1 MKYKKF
7 MLLICIIFS
16 VLCTLSCAFAND
28 AMNETISTDNSDI
41 QDLQI
46 NYDDVNNTLKDSN
59 TLSTPVVYF
68 DASAASDGD
77 GSQLKP
83 YKYYKSDRIEY
94 GATAYFADG
103 EYTINEANSIYSS
116 SKYRTTFIG
125 QSMDKTILKS
135 DLTNKFDFTVTD
147 NSYLVL
153 NNMTLIGVHINNQA
167 NLIANDVLFRD
178 SVGFNPD
185 YPPSLSYSHISKI
198 YDGSYGGVIICD
210 TPSNKQTTL
219 NFTDCYFKNNYA
231 SSGGVI
237 ATYNTIANIQNC
249 IFYNSSAE
257 RFGGVIYSIKSSFN
271 IKNSNFGL
279 NYAKY
284 AGAIYSN
291 SSEFNLKD
299 SEFNLSQAY
308 SFGGVIASFSS
319 QFDINHVN
327 FNDYASLSDAGG
339 SIYAIGG
346 TLNVADSSFK
356 NGSSDFGGAICSLKC
371 DSVISGSQ
379 FINNSATYYGGS
391 VYNMYGSIELAGN
404 IFENSYAL
412 IGGSIFNRL
421 SDSLKLSNNKFTSSK
436 ANDGEIVFVDGKA
449 DVTQT
454 GNVYDTSK
462 EFIKNGNIYDVD
474 YHMSVPIITSS
485 SQTPDTMPS
494 SYDSRKYGYI
504 TPVKDQIQG
513 GNCWAFSGIATLEA
527 CLKKATGIEY
537 DFSEENVKNLMS
549 DYSIFDLNSG
559 ANNGGNLYMF
569 IAYLAG
575 WFGPTYDE
583 NDIYDDYSSISK
595 LYDSIVHVQ
604 NVYILPDRESFYDND
619 KIKMAV
625 MQYGAV
631 AIGIDLSRN
640 QGHAVTIVGWD
651 DEFTGNDFLGNKAV
665 GAWIIKNSWGSNWGF
680 DGFGYLSYLQ
690 PVSFPYTF
698 IFNDDRGYSNVYQYD
713 YAGKSSVSYQ
723 ISSNQ
728 VYLKNKFTAKNDEIL
743 SAISTYFEEP
753 SNFTAYIYLNG
764 NLVAT
769 QDGFSEM
776 GYYTIPL
783 AEEIPLKKGDNFEVV
798 VKFSNEA
805 PVKIPLS
812 TVSGLNKINFAKGI
826 SYYSVDG
833 VKWLDLYDEANIQ
846 GIACIKAFTR
856 LQTLTGVSIDYDE
869 SGGTN
874 SNSFGNVHIGDLI
887 NIQLDLPQYYVVD
900 GIQHSLDGLVTFTIN
915 GQEYFATIE
924 NGKAC
929 LNISFEKEGVY
940 DVKAQVKSSRVISD
954 IFNMTVNVVKTADSN
969 LVIQAKDVSKFYGG
983 SEKYVAT
990 VYNGDAVL
998 SGVNVKISVNGK
1010 DYTVKTDNNGQV
1022 ILDFDLPVGE
1032 YDVVAQ
1038 YGGKIAS
1045 SKFTVLTTI
1054 IAHDSTFD
1062 FLDSYI
1068 SASFIDTEGKAL
1080 SNTPISFTVTI
1091 YGVNS
1096 IPSVFNAT
1104 TNNFGEATTDK
1115 INLFAD
1121 KYLVSVVNPVTKEK
1135 KEFVLEVLQ
1144 IDSECS
1150 LTVTQSGSNN
1160 VIIDATLNSPYA
1172 YSEYSKSYVNFLVLG
1187 KVYREEVKLAKVD
1200 GGDVALARLI
1210 LSNLAIG
1217 DYNVDA
1223 IFSGND
1229 NFRVSTDSM
1238 EFSVTDNPYVLYSG
1252 NFWGYYGLS
1261 GTQVWL
1267 FDKNNNPIDGEVV
1280 YATIANQTYGSITKN
1295 GIAQF
1300 RLNLDV
1306 GDYPVLF
1313 KYKGQSL
1320 LKYVSVYSTIMNV
1333 TSSTEYL
1340 NSKIGA
1346 YLIDPYHSDKP
1357 NDYSNLNFTV
1367 NGQVKFIVDGKEY
1380 ITTTDSNGYAS
1391 VDVDLPVGT
1400 YNVTI
1405 VNMVTGEKK
1414 QSKITVYKTTPTVT
1428 LTKSKRGNIILFTA
1442 TVSHAFAVG
1451 NVVFTMGS
1459 NKYTSIIIDGKS
1471 VLALGSIEEGSYDIY
1486 ANYIGDTN
1494 FNNILSDTMKFDY
1507 EKTNYTLSAPKLS
1520 KYYGGSAFNVTLT
1533 NFNKPVSNAL
1543 INITVNDK
1551 VYTIKTDSNGVASW
1565 NVQLD
1570 PGSYVV
1576 ECNFEDMEPVYSG
1589 IEVNSTI
1596 TDLSS
1601 VAGVSDSI
1609 LKIEFRN
1616 GNGDLIKNKLVTF
1629 KIDSKE
1635 YKNTTDASGI
1645 ATLNTDLE
1653 NYGNYNV
1660 TIINPVTGEIKYSTL
1675 RITKITPAI
1684 SFSVVKDKG
1693 IFEVK
1698 LPKTATGSISF
1709 ILDDGGEYSAEI
1721 NDGIVIFDDLDPGKY
1736 NGIVYYKGNDVL
1748 KPVSKSISFDIV
1760 ISSVLSSSKVT
1771 TTYGTSK
1778 KIVVKLVDS
1787 KGDILYGRTITVN
1800 LNNKNYNAQ
1809 IQGNGKAEI
1818 AIPTSLAVKIYTAT
1832 IKYAGDSTV
1841 LGSTIKINVVVNKA
1855 TPKITASKK
1864 TFKVKDKTKKYV
1876 VTLKTDKNKV
1886 YKNQKVTIKVNGK
1899 TYSAKTNSK
1908 GQAIFKLKK
1917 LTKKG
1922 TFKATIK
1929 YVGNSYYKALVKTV
1943 TIYVKK

>member
-698 IFNDDRGYSNVYQYD
+698 IFNDDRGYTNIYQYD
-713 YAGKSSVSYQ
+713 YAGKSSASYQ

-812 TVSGLNKINFAKGI
+812 TVNGLNKINFAKGI

-833 VKWLDLYDEANIQ
+833 VKWLDLYDESNIQ

-856 LQTLTGVSIDYDE
+856 LPTLTDVSIDYDE

-929 LNISFEKEGVY
+929 LNISFENEGVY

-969 LVIQAKDVSKFYGG
+969 LVIHAKDVTKFYGG

-1010 DYTVKTDNNGQV
+1010 DYTVKTDNNGQI

-1054 IAHDSTFD
+1054 IADDATFD

-1104 TNNFGEATTDK
+1104 TNNFGEATTGK

-1121 KYLVSVVNPVTKEK
+1121 KYLVSVANPITGEQKQ
-1135 KEFVLEVLQ
+1135 FILEVLQ
-1144 IDSECS
+1144 IDSKCS
-1150 LTVTQSGSNN
+1150 LTVTQSSGSNE
-1160 VIIDATLNSPYA
+1160 VIIYATLSSPYA
-1172 YSEYSKSYVNFLVLG
+1172 YFSTSYVNFLVLG
-1187 KVYREEVKLAKVD
+1187 KVYKETVQLVNDIED
-1200 GGDVALARLI
+1200 GSVARARLI
-1210 LSNLAIG
+1210 LPDLAIG

-1229 NFRVSTDSM
+1229 NFRVSTDSID
-1238 EFSVTDNPYVLYSG
+1238 FSVTNNPYVLTSHNYYGYIGRSGTIVNLTDNSG
-1252 NFWGYYGLS
+1252 NPI
-1261 GTQVWL
+1261 
-1267 FDKNNNPIDGEVV
+1267 KNEII
-1280 YATIANQTYGSITKN
+1280 YATIANQTYKN
-1295 GIAQF
+1295 KTDENGQARF
-1300 RLNLDV
+1300 FFDLDV
-1306 GDYPVLF
+1306 GEYSVLF
-1313 KYKGQSL
+1313 RYNGQSL
-1320 LKYVSVYSTIMNV
+1320 LKNVFVYPTINYVNTD
-1333 TSSTEYL
+1333 TEYL
-1340 NSKIGA
+1340 NSKVIAHFINPRDG
-1346 YLIDPYHSDKP
+1346 K
-1357 NDYSNLNFTV
+1357 NLV
-1367 NGQVKFIVDGKEY
+1367 NYNVKFIVDGKEY
-1380 ITTTDSNGYAS
+1380 DATTDSNGYAT
-1391 VDVDLPVGT
+1391 VKVEDLLVGIH
-1400 YNVTI
+1400 NVTVI
-1405 VNMVTGEKK
+1405 NTLNGEKK

-1428 LTKSKRGNIILFTA
+1428 LTKSKWGNIILFTA
-1442 TVSHAFAVG
+1442 TVSHASAVG

-1629 KIDSKE
+1629 KIGSKE

-1818 AIPTSLAVKIYTAT
+1818 AIPTSLAVKTYTAT

-1876 VTLKTDKNKV
+1876 VTLKTNKNKV
-1886 YKNQKVTIKVNGK
+1886 YKNQKVTIKVKGK